1 VCVRAVRRG
10 ARGQGLATVGITS
23 SRPADEL
30 LRAGAVLAVPDMA
43 DPRLGAAL
51 AHMLDL

>member
-1 VCVRAVRRG
+1 MYVVWCGVVCW
-10 ARGQGLATVGITS
+10 QGLATVGITS

-43 DPRLGAAL
+43 DPRLRAAL
-51 AHMLDL
+51 AHMLDRT